1 MFEPVVNEWRLYRRS
16 ESVTSAPDFP
26 AHHTGARAD
35 ESAAVLPS
43 RPYPEKLRAVT
54 EQLL

>member
-1 MFEPVVNEWRLYRRS
+1 MFEPVVDEWRLYRRS